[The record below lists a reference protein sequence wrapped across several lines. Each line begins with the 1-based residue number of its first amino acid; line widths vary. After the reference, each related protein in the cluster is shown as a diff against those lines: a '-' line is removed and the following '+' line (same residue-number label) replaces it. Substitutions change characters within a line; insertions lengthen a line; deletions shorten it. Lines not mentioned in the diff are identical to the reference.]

1 MLSNYYGIHWSF
13 FDIINMEIYKLLR
26 MIQKMANNK
35 LIKSEVED
43 YAKFD
48 IIRYAQVWEDAEILI
63 EALDIKPTDN
73 VLSIASAGEN
83 ALSLLI
89 KDPKNVYAIDL
100 NENQIFCTE
109 LKKIA
114 YKYLEYDECMEL
126 IGVFDSERRID
137 LYKTIEKYLSKNTQD
152 YFENNINVI
161 HRGIIHCGK
170 FENYFHIFGQKV
182 LPLIHSKKV
191 RQQLLEKKTKEERYN
206 FYNKKWNNNRWKIL
220 FKIFFSR
227 AVMGKLGRDKAFF
240 RYVSVNVPEHIL
252 QRTRYAITELDTS
265 NNSYLYYI
273 INSRYDK
280 VLPLAYREENFD
292 IIKKNIDKLQ
302 ILKESV
308 ETFINRED
316 IDKVDKYNLSDIF
329 EYMSEDDMVKIVEKM
344 LEKSPKGSI
353 IAYWNM
359 LSDKRAS
366 KFIDKIEYKQDLSND
381 LLKRDKAFFY
391 SKFIVEEVK

>member
-1 MLSNYYGIHWSF
+1 MT
-13 FDIINMEIYKLLR
+13 
-26 MIQKMANNK
+26 NNK
-35 LIKSEVED
+35 MIKSEVED

-48 IIRYAQVWEDAEILI
+48 IIRYAQVWEDAEILL
-63 EALDIKPTDN
+63 EALKIKPTDN

-83 ALSLLI
+83 ALSMLTREPN
-89 KDPKNVYAIDL
+89 KVYAIDL

-114 YKYLEYDECMEL
+114 YKYLDYDECMEF
-126 IGVFDSERRID
+126 IGVFDSERRITT
-137 LYKTIEKYLSKNTQD
+137 YNEIKNHLSKETQG
-152 YFENNINVI
+152 YFDNNIDVI
-161 HRGIIHCGK
+161 NKGIIHCGK

-182 LPLIHSKKV
+182 LPLIHNKKT
-191 RQQLLEKKTKEERYN
+191 RAELLEKKSKQARID
-206 FYNKKWNNNRWKIL
+206 FYNNKWNNRRWKFL

-252 QRTRYAITELDTS
+252 ERTKYAITQLDTS
-265 NNSYLYYI
+265 TNSYLYYI
-273 INSRYDK
+273 INSRYDN
-280 VLPLAYREENFD
+280 VLPVAYREENFD
-292 IIKKNIDKLQ
+292 KIKKNIDKLI

-308 ETFINRED
+308 ETFINRKD
-316 IDKVDKYNLSDIF
+316 VKSVDKYNLSDIF
-329 EYMSEDDMVKIVEKM
+329 EYMSEEDMVKIVEKI

-366 KFIDKIEYKQDLSND
+366 KFIDKIEYQEDLSNE
-381 LLKRDKAFFY
+381 LLKKDKAFFY
-391 SKFIVEEVK
+391 SKFIVEEVL

>member
-89 KDPKNVYAIDL
+89 KNPKNVYAIDL

-137 LYKTIEKYLSKNTQD
+137 LYKTIEKYLSKNTQE

-265 NNSYLYYI
+265 NNSYLHYI